1 MSLDIKQVQGFID
14 MDDRIFPEYRRKIY
28 NYLKMTL
35 SSVMTED
42 DLNLIVLMIA
52 ELFGDLYMR
61 AKLLPWEI
69 DIDKCSDEHLKALST
84 IIGYRWCDG
93 LSADKQ
99 RESIKL
105 FCLIRRNRGTK
116 FGLSNLI
123 RAFGQDASSYYTM
136 SDLSGIEI
144 IEYGSGGPETL
155 EPNMFPGDIN
165 VRIPDMS
172 KILRDSIFDTK
183 LAGTRLIF
191 TYIIFCGIFHLY
203 MYVDFYYI
211 ISAWSSLVT
220 SGFDPIIERYGT
232 FFLNT
237 KISSVIDDQLSHS
250 IVNGAP
256 IASCQI
262 LTYYKE
268 KWTNG
273 FVFNTPGLTNYR
285 GFIEIEPTV
294 KEDDIIYK

>member
-1 MSLDIKQVQGFID
+1 MGNNSLEPWNL
-14 MDDRIFPEYRRKIY
+14 MEDRLWPEYTNKIY
-28 NYLKMTL
+28 KYLKTTM
-35 SSVMTED
+35 SSVMTKED
-42 DLNLIVLMIA
+42 LDIIVKLIATI
-52 ELFGDLYMR
+52 FGPLYMR

-93 LSADKQ
+93 LTANQQ

-123 RAFGQDASSYYTM
+123 RAFGQDTSSYYSM

-155 EPNMFPGDIN
+155 EPNMYPGDIN
-165 VRIPDMS
+165 VKIPDMS

-191 TYIIFCGIFHLY
+191 TYVVFCGIYHLY
-203 MYVDFYYI
+203 MYEDFYYNI
-211 ISAWSSLVT
+211 KYWLNLVP
-220 SGFDPIIERYGT
+220 SGHNPRIDNYGA
-232 FFLNT
+232 FMLNT
-237 KISSVIDDQLSHS
+237 TIESVIDEQLCHP
-250 IVNGAP
+250 IINGAP

-262 LTYYKE
+262 LTYYKDP
-268 KWTNG
+268 WTNG
-273 FVFNTPGLTNYR
+273 FIFATPGLTNYR
-285 GFIEIEPTV
+285 GFIEKEPTIKSNEV
-294 KEDDIIYK
+294 LYE